1 MPVTDA
7 DLEKQRER
15 NEKLREQIAEAAAT
29 RADRESEVAREVEM
43 AQLKAEEARLSA
55 ELENQKSA
63 AKATSIK
70 AGAAG
75 LLGTVSDQEAE
86 AATQTK
92 AAKAAGKE

>member
-29 RADRESEVAREVEM
+29 RAERESDAAREVEM
-43 AQLKAEEARLSA
+43 AQLKAEEARLTA
-55 ELENQKSA
+55 ELEASRSA
-63 AKATSIK
+63 AKVASVK

-75 LLGTVSDQEAE
+75 LLGTVTEQEAE